1 MKVISTLKR
10 DYMLKSSILGAAL
23 IGFAG
28 LALASSGGGEKKKK
42 DNASSIVLNPYKK
55 YSGFSLRAGRM
66 YDPSLKLNK
75 IPVTLDLHKNSILTL
90 RKGNTI
96 FILPSSKTYTP
107 SVPIRSNLNVLQFRL
122 PLHR

>member
-1 MKVISTLKR
+1 
-10 DYMLKSSILGAAL
+10 MLKSSILGAAL

-42 DNASSIVLNPYKK
+42 DETHSILLNPYKK
-55 YSGFSLRAGRM
+55 YSGFSLKAGRI
-66 YDPSLKLNK
+66 YDPATIKATKNS
-75 IPVTLDLHKNSILTL
+75 IHLDLQRNSILTL

-96 FILPSSKTYTP
+96 VILPSSRNMVSGLP
-107 SVPIRSNLNVLQFRL
+107 MRSNLNALQFNL